1 MNNKKAVLAVLALI
15 LILAAGFYAYEST
28 TTVRTVP
35 DDIKLEATVMAN
47 TNPNMDYDY
56 MLEISLTQDND
67 SAHLMYPII
76 SGINRL
82 SYDAKDEELGYF
94 LPTNI
99 ALVDKDEPRMMDALT
114 THNLLYWEKDTF
126 YGIWAPVQKGTYKLR
141 AYFNS
146 DQKIEQWEDAK
157 LLYVH
162 SEEGWVGNDM
172 SWSKLID
179 VRVHL

>member
-1 MNNKKAVLAVLALI
+1 MNNKKAVLAVFVVV
-15 LILAAGFYAYEST
+15 LILAAGFYTYQST
-28 TTVRTVP
+28 TTIRTAP
-35 DDIKLEATVMAN
+35 DDIKLEATITAN

-56 MLEISLTQDND
+56 MLDITLRQESD
-67 SAHLMYPII
+67 SVHLMYPVI

-82 SYDAKDEELGYF
+82 SYDAKDEESGYF

-99 ALVDKDEPRMMDALT
+99 VLANKDEPRIMEALAT
-114 THNLLYWEKDTF
+114 NNLLDWERDTL
-126 YGIWAPVQKGTYKLR
+126 YGIWAPVEKGTYKLR

-146 DQKIEQWEDAK
+146 DQKLEQWEYAQ

-162 SEEGWVGNDM
+162 SEEGWIGNDL

-179 VRVHL
+179 VQVHS